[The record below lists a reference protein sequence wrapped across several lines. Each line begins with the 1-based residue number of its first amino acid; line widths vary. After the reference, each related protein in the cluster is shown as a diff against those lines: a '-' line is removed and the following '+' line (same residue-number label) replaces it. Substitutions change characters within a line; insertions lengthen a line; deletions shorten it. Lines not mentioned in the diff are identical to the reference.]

1 MRPGLAIL
9 TFKMRQ
15 HARTARA
22 AARSLPPGMQGMK
35 VVILCGGRGTR
46 LGRETDT
53 KPKPMAEIGDKPILW
68 HIMKHYASYGFK
80 DFILCLGYRGEV
92 IRRYFLDYLTANC
105 DFTIS
110 LADTRLEFHNRD
122 RNLDWNV
129 TLVDTGLDAMTGA
142 RVKRIERYI
151 DSERFM
157 LTYGD
162 GVSDLN
168 LHELLKFHEEH
179 GAIGTVT
186 GVQPRSRFGELK
198 VHGNRITEFHEKVQ
212 FRTSYVNGGFFVF
225 SRKFFDYLED
235 DDSCVLEK
243 KPLEQLAR
251 DEQMMIYK
259 HCGFWQCV
267 DTIRDLELLN
277 DLWTRNAAP
286 WKVWQ

>member
-1 MRPGLAIL
+1 M
-9 TFKMRQ
+9 K
-15 HARTARA
+15 ARTAPKGPA
-22 AARSLPPGMQGMK
+22 PLPSEMQGMK

-68 HIMKHYASYGFK
+68 HIMKHYAAYGFK
-80 DFILCLGYRGEV
+80 DFVLCLGYKGDV
-92 IRRYFLDYLTANC
+92 IRSYFLNYLTAHC
-105 DFTIS
+105 DFTIG
-110 LADTRLEFHNRD
+110 LADTSLVFHNRE

-142 RVKRIERYI
+142 RVKRIEKFI
-151 DSERFM
+151 DSDRFL

-162 GVSDLN
+162 GVSDIN
-168 LHELLKFHEEH
+168 LHKLVRFHDEH
-179 GAIGTVT
+179 GGIATVT
-186 GVQPRSRFGELK
+186 GVQPSSRFGELR
-198 VHGNRITEFHEKVQ
+198 VSGNRITEFREKVS

-225 SRKFFDYLED
+225 KHEFFDYLED

-243 KPLEQLAR
+243 KPLEQLAA
-251 DEQMMIYK
+251 DQQMMIYK

-286 WKVWQ
+286 WKVWK